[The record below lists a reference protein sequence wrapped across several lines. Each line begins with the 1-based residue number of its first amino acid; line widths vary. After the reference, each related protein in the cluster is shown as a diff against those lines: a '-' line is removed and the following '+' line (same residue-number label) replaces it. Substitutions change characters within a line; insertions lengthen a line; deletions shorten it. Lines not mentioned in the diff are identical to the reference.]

1 MFYQGQRFVYNNE
14 FMCGCVAVWLSSS
27 NDFKVTAG
35 LTEKPGLA
43 LAFEAYI
50 QEVSGLNL

>member
-1 MFYQGQRFVYNNE
+1 
-14 FMCGCVAVWLSSS
+14 MCGCVAVWLSSS